1 MAENFEQLLGALSA
15 SHVSFAWRRGDALVQ
30 DDWGMAKPGDRYDL
44 ASLTKLFTATGIFLL
59 KERGQIAYDDP
70 VQLYLPQ
77 FRRED
82 VTIRHLLTHTSLLDV
97 LMKDIR
103 ATDPTPEGIRRGI
116 CGAGKQRGSYFYQDP
131 NYILL
136 GWIVEQ
142 VSGLSLREFFQAEI
156 CGPLGMTQTSADPTG
171 AVPTHGVAE
180 VHDPSARILGGL
192 AGHAGLFSSAQD
204 LLKFVR
210 MWRRGGDGLL
220 QRETVTE
227 ALRISYESSDAH
239 FAQCLGWKLHGV
251 REEGVEILGGAFM
264 HGGFTGTLCCFTG
277 DLELVILTNFVYP
290 GERAQ
295 EERPVFWKALAEVV
309 QYFDSF
315 PLQL

>member
-1 MAENFEQLLGALSA
+1 MVENFEQLLGGLSA
-15 SHVSFAWRRGDALVQ
+15 SHVSYAWRRGDALVQ
-30 DDWGMAKPGDRYDL
+30 GDWGKAKPGDRYDL

-70 VQLYLPQ
+70 VKRYFPE

-82 VTIRHLLTHTSLLDV
+82 VTVRHLLTHTSLLDV

-116 CGAGKQRGSYFYQDP
+116 CGAGKQAGSYFYQDP

-136 GWIVEQ
+136 GWILEQ
-142 VSGLSLREFFQAEI
+142 VSSLSLREFFQTEI
-156 CGPLGMTQTSADPTG
+156 FNPLGMTQTSADPMST
-171 AVPTHGVAE
+171 VPTHGVAE

-192 AGHAGLFSSAQD
+192 AGHAGLFSTAQD
-204 LLKFVR
+204 LLKFVG
-210 MWRRGGDGLL
+210 MWRRGGDSLL
-220 QRETVTE
+220 QPETVKE
-227 ALRISYESSDAH
+227 ALEIGYESPDGH

-251 REEGVEILGGAFM
+251 REEGVEILRGGFM
-264 HGGFTGTLCCFTG
+264 HGGFTGTLCCFTE
-277 DLELVILTNFVYP
+277 DVELVILTNFVYP

-309 QYFDSF
+309 QYFDSST
-315 PLQL
+315 LL